1 MEWMAL
7 LQQIFELCIIPLFG
21 IVTAYIV
28 SYIKA
33 KTKELDTTN
42 SNDILIKY
50 VKMLSQTVCDCVI
63 ATNQTYVN
71 ALKDKNAF
79 DKEAQDIA
87 FQKTYDAVITI
98 LNEDAKEYLT
108 HVYGDLSVYIK
119 NMIEAEAT
127 IAKTTA
133 APTSE

>member
-7 LQQIFELCIIPLFG
+7 LQQIFELCIVPLLG

-50 VKMLSQTVCDCVI
+50 VNMLSQTVCDCVI

-79 DKEAQDIA
+79 TEEAQGIA

-98 LNEDAKEYLT
+98 LSEDAKEYLT

-119 NMIEAEAT
+119 NMIEAEVNKNKA
-127 IAKTTA
+127 
-133 APTSE
+133 

>member
-7 LQQIFELCIIPLFG
+7 LQQIFELCIVPLLG
-21 IVTAYIV
+21 IITAYV
-28 SYIKA
+28 VNYIKV

-42 SNDILIKY
+42 SNTVLAKY

-79 DKEAQDIA
+79 DKAAQDIA
-87 FQKTYDAVITI
+87 FKKTYDAVIAI
-98 LNEDAKEYLT
+98 LSDDAKEYLT
-108 HVYGDLSVYIK
+108 HVYGDLSIYIK
-119 NMIEAEAT
+119 NMIEAEVN
-127 IAKTTA
+127 KNKV
-133 APTSE
+133 

>member
-7 LQQIFELCIIPLFG
+7 LQQIFELCIIPLLG

-28 SYIKA
+28 NYIKA

-42 SNDILIKY
+42 ANNILIKY
-50 VKMLSQTVCDCVI
+50 VNMLSQTVCDCVI

-108 HVYGDLSVYIK
+108 HVYGDLSIYIK
-119 NMIEAEAT
+119 NMIEAEVNRN
-127 IAKTTA
+127 KT
-133 APTSE
+133 